1 MEFQKAM
8 TELRKGG
15 TSANYLLFGSEIH
28 LQNEFLHT
36 LRKEMSK
43 QGELDCTSFDMQEND
58 LESILE
64 SAEMYSFFSEYR
76 VMIVNN
82 VTWLSSKSSLDKP
95 QVTLLENYLS
105 NPNPQTIIVW
115 RVLDN
120 KLDNRK
126 KITQHFLKHATVV
139 ETSQLSEEAT
149 ERYIQQVLQQVSFK
163 MTPAAQKEMMRR
175 VQGQLSQWMN
185 EFEKIKTYAQEEQ
198 IIDVEVIR
206 QLVPRN
212 FETDVFELTN
222 TVLNGNGKMAVQQY
236 QDLLVMKHE
245 PIAIQALF
253 ISQIRLMIHVQ
264 QLGNAGYLQQDM
276 ASQLGVHPY
285 RIKLAIQSSR
295 KFPLPQLFAL
305 YELLI
310 DTDFKMKQG
319 IGAKDTHFYTFLAN
333 FLKMQ

>member
-1 MEFQKAM
+1 MEYQKAM
-8 TELRKGG
+8 TELRKGVL
-15 TSANYLLFGSEIH
+15 SANYLLFGSEIY

-36 LRKEMSK
+36 LRKEISK
-43 QGELDCTSFDMQEND
+43 QGELDYTSFDMQEND

-76 VMIVNN
+76 IIIVNG
-82 VTWLSSKSSLDKP
+82 VTWLSSKTSLDK
-95 QVTLLENYLS
+95 QQMTLLQDYLS

-115 RVLDN
+115 RVLEN

-126 KITQHFLKHATVV
+126 KITQHFLKHTTVV
-139 ETSQLSEEAT
+139 ETSQLSEDAT
-149 ERYIQQVLQQVSFK
+149 ERYVQKVLQQVSFK
-163 MTPAAQKEMMRR
+163 VTPAAQKELMRR
-175 VQGQLSQWMN
+175 VQGQLSQWMR

-198 IIDVEVIR
+198 TIDVEVIN

-222 TVLNGNGKMAVQQY
+222 AVLNGDGKSAVQKY
-236 QDLLVMKHE
+236 QDLLIMKHE

-285 RIKLAIQSSR
+285 RIKLAMQAAR
-295 KFPLPQLFAL
+295 KYHLPQLFAL

-319 IGAKDTHFYTFLAN
+319 IGAKDIHFYTFLAN
-333 FLKMQ
+333 FLKM